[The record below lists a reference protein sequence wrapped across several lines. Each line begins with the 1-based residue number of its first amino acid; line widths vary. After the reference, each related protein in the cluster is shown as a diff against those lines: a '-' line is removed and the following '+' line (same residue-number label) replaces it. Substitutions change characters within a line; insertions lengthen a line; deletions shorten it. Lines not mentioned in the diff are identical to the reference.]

1 MRTCMIGFACALLVA
16 CSVAPPAERDA
27 VPTPIPIMESPIQTP
42 AQPEQPTDVAAPP
55 GAVMLDAPTV
65 TVPTEPAPSPAPT
78 GVPEP
83 EAAPGNPAV
92 VAAREALAKQLQ
104 IELAAVQVISV
115 EEVQWPD
122 GCLGVRIPGV
132 FCIQVIVPGY
142 RIVLEAGGRRYTYHT
157 DLEGRQV
164 VRADPRP

>member
-1 MRTCMIGFACALLVA
+1 
-16 CSVAPPAERDA
+16 
-27 VPTPIPIMESPIQTP
+27 MESPIQTP
-42 AQPEQPTDVAAPP
+42 AQPAEPTDVAAPP
-55 GAVMLDAPTV
+55 GAVILEASTI
-65 TVPTEPAPSPAPT
+65 TTPTEPAAT
-78 GVPEP
+78 PEP
-83 EAAPGNPAV
+83 TSAPESAVAPGNPAV

-104 IELAAVQVISV
+104 IEPAAVQVISV

-122 GCLGVRIPGV
+122 GCLGVRTLGV

-142 RIVLEAGGRRYTYHT
+142 RVVLEANGRRYTYHT